1 MSNKTSP
8 KIKKPV
14 VPPRKIR
21 GSLNSPPLSKRNGDK
36 KAVSR
41 SYDEIAELSGQLD
54 ALKKEYGELEEALD
68 SMINSETLTPFCQFK
83 KWEMELNQ
91 RLSEREAELSA
102 FSKYLGSFRKEP
114 DPTFVEVDAAKMKEP
129 RFDSITASLLVA
141 NPERTFFNNGDLAE
155 RNNELHTLILQQG
168 ETLNLLKSRLMLFTK
183 YQHANSAAAAVESLK
198 KGEIPMALLGSAPTK
213 SAELKTKKKVLAG
226 ELASLIE
233 VRKELMAAK
242 WQKRL
247 EVRKYKHTIRMAI
260 VIQRV
265 FRGYLVR
272 LRMKTMKE
280 AATKIQSAWRGY
292 FVRYKQ
298 ARGEAYEETNPRHNG
313 TPSEQHDPGA
323 AHAEQTEAQEPQIP
337 ATDNT
342 EAPQDQPPEPAEDL
356 NQDAPISPADSG
368 EPNTEEP
375 HPPTEE
381 LEAANNPSTETGHQE
396 PTEDVT
402 QGAPTSPTDSP
413 EPNTEDPTQEV
424 EATND
429 PSTETDRQEPTQEAQ
444 DDDIHLVHFTPQE
457 DTSS

>member
-21 GSLNSPPLSKRNGDK
+21 SPPLSKRNGDK

-41 SYDEIAELSGQLD
+41 SYDEIAELSGKLD
-54 ALKKEYGELEEALD
+54 ALKKEYGELEEVLN

-91 RLSEREAELSA
+91 RLSEREAELTA

-155 RNNELHTLILQQG
+155 RNKELHTLILQQG

-198 KGEIPMALLGSAPTK
+198 KGEIPTALLGSAPTK
-213 SAELKTKKKVLAG
+213 SVELKTKKKALAG

-272 LRMKTMKE
+272 LRIKNMKQ
-280 AATKIQSAWRGY
+280 AATRIQSAWRGY

-298 ARGEAYEETNPRHNG
+298 ARGEPYEEETNPRHNA
-313 TPSEQHDPGA
+313 TPSEQREQNDTQPEEA
-323 AHAEQTEAQEPQIP
+323 QAEPPAHAEQTEAQESPIP
-337 ATDNT
+337 STENT
-342 EAPQDQPPEPAEDL
+342 ETPPEPADT
-356 NQDAPISPADSG
+356 PADSG
-368 EPNTEEP
+368 APNTEDITDEP
-375 HPPTEE
+375 
-381 LEAANNPSTETGHQE
+381 EATNEPATETHSE
-396 PTEDVT
+396 SAEDPN
-402 QGAPTSPTDSP
+402 QGAAVSPANSP
-413 EPNTEDPTQEV
+413 EPNTEDPTQEP
-424 EATND
+424 EATKA
-429 PSTETDRQEPTQEAQ
+429 PPTETDHQDPTQEAQ
-444 DDDIHLVHFTPQE
+444 DGDDTIHLVHFTPQE